1 MSAMKRW
8 IARLATMILMG
19 CILEAWAGPTEEVLQ
34 IAKPRLQALQDG
46 DLDAYTA
53 AYADNAVFHS
63 SLTAFRIE
71 GKEAIR
77 AYFAELF
84 KLYPTRHVFSRQ
96 PAIRAYNDDLVVQNG
111 YAVLYLTDPKGQVT
125 TYHTRSSVTWSKIG
139 GRWQIVDQHTS
150 RLPTAP

>member
-8 IARLATMILMG
+8 IAVHATVILTG
-19 CILEAWAGPTEEVLQ
+19 CVLTAWAGPTEEVLQ

-71 GKEAIR
+71 GKESIR

-84 KLYPTRHVFSRQ
+84 KLYPTRHVFQRQ

-111 YAVLYLTDPKGQVT
+111 YAVLYLTDQKGQLA
-125 TYHTRSSVTWSKIG
+125 TYHTRGSVTWAKIG

-150 RLPTAP
+150 RLPIAP